1 VQEPKS
7 EEETEQPEQPQKQQY
22 DPAGLGDDD
31 ISSKLNG
38 AAMVSGTNI
47 NDFSNTMNLSPGF
60 NNGMDYNQMMQLMSG
75 NMGTG
80 MANFNPMMGKF
91 NLILFLRTALILPS
105 RNVKHGYG
113 SNAGDVREHG

>member
-1 VQEPKS
+1 MQEPKN
-7 EEETEQPEQPQKQQY
+7 EEETEQPEKKQY
-22 DPAGLGDDD
+22 DPAGLGDGDNP
-31 ISSKLNG
+31 SKLNG

-80 MANFNPMMGKF
+80 MANFNPMMGKS
-91 NLILFLRTALILPS
+91 NLLLLHRTALILPS

-113 SNAGDVREHG
+113 SNAGDVRERG